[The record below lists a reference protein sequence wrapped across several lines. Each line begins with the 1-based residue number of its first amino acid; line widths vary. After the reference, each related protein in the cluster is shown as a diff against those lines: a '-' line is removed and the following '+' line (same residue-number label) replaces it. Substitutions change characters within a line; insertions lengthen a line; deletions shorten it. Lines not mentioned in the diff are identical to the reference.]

1 MYSAFAVW
9 DTLNSHRVASPLE
22 RWEAPDHPQGFLPQN
37 WGETELN
44 RSVTYESICSGHHHI
59 VRVDISGAANKPIAG
74 LKTKPEQ
81 PDEEATYKEKLD
93 LQLRKDRCFT
103 LIYTN
108 ISSDLKN
115 LITETTDGVAA
126 WKILKDHFEPV
137 TKARVIQLLD
147 QFFGTK
153 YQPGEDVGILI
164 SRVKT
169 AATRLQ
175 EAGHKLDDLYIG
187 FQLIRW
193 LPQEFQ
199 STVQQIYRWKEEDFR
214 VVKIEAELILE
225 ANRLQLMKQDLE
237 KAENAYL
244 SSFTSKKL
252 KTLPGATAA
261 AHGDP
266 NGKNDYQKK
275 GGKVFNCKTIK
286 NVKQSIKTI
295 GPCYVCNKYGHLKVN
310 CKEKKSLQ
318 KSPST
323 VNETFNTEFNINL
336 RFCEAECSLLK
347 LDKQL
352 VTSCI
357 LFEENSDK
365 GVWVIDTAA
374 TSHFCNDKSLFL
386 DLKPITNMKMSL
398 ATEDKSCPVEGIGT
412 LRFRVKYKGSFHE
425 ITLTDVLFNPKLRR
439 NLLSGSRLESK
450 GAHFVGTKGKINV
463 FNKDWIKLFSATRH
477 ENLYFFKPDH
487 YIIPKSKEIRFFSDV
502 TAETKNGSIEIWHQ
516 RFCHVNNDY
525 LVKTSKNDSVKGLP
539 RLTDNG
545 KTHCIPCKLTK
556 SKRVSFKKT
565 GAVRSKRPLELL
577 HMDLCGPMP
586 TESQGGNKYF
596 LSIID
601 DYSRK
606 VTVFPIRNKSD
617 VFHTFIRFQ
626 KRAERFLSKKVIAVR
641 TDGGLEFCNKDMDNF
656 LTELGIKHEVTNSY
670 TPEMNGVA
678 ERFNLTALDGI
689 KTLLKSSEVPHKFWG
704 EALLC
709 FAYTWNRICHKD
721 SNKTPFEKYS
731 GRKPSELHLKPF
743 GCLAYAGVPKQIR
756 KKFDMRAKMGIMMG
770 YAQRTKGYRIWLIN
784 ENKLVETI
792 YVRFDENKRGI
803 NFRQKVNS
811 NLVYNLNLPD
821 YYDDEDD
828 FDIVKDSLTSR
839 LVLKTSTETPSTSEK
854 PDVSFDNHSFI
865 PCTEVKWIRN
875 IGRKVTGSNVYYSI
889 EGEATRLKS
898 YNEIERYCKRH
909 NIEYDPS
916 LFNFRKDN
924 TESQGISDL
933 SEQQEALMVEV
944 TIPNCYKQSI
954 RSRDAS
960 KWHDAMDKEINVM
973 MERKVWDLV
982 DHPDNIK
989 ILENR
994 WVYTIKYDEN
1004 NKIVRYKARLV
1015 ARGNTQLRGE
1025 SFDEVFSPVINFT
1038 IKNFDLKIMGKTKKL
1053 LGIEFEE
1060 IGNSLFIHQRSYIRR
1075 LCEIYEKYKYPVSSL
1090 PISKGQV
1097 LAKLDSPKTS
1107 EGTLTVPYSNLI
1119 GSLSFIA
1126 IRTRPKIMYAVNV
1139 LSQIQANPGIKHWNC
1154 FLRLLGYLKYTQ
1166 EYKLE
1171 LSKVKSLKLRCYSD
1185 SDFATN
1191 RDDRVSMGGFI
1202 TFIDETPAA
1211 FKKKSVSLSTM
1222 EAEYVSLTEAAKEF
1236 IWLKNL
1242 INNKSLNLE
1251 LSENVMFC
1259 DNQAAISFSKSPVEN
1274 YRTKHID
1281 VRYHFLR
1288 NLIYD
1293 KVFQIKNI
1301 GTKNN
1306 LADIFTKPMES
1317 SPTNEQRKE
1326 DNENQDQRL
1335 VAHFIEKIV

>member
-1 MYSAFAVW
+1 
-9 DTLNSHRVASPLE
+9 
-22 RWEAPDHPQGFLPQN
+22 
-37 WGETELN
+37 
-44 RSVTYESICSGHHHI
+44 
-59 VRVDISGAANKPIAG
+59 
-74 LKTKPEQ
+74 
-81 PDEEATYKEKLD
+81 
-93 LQLRKDRCFT
+93 
-103 LIYTN
+103 
-108 ISSDLKN
+108 
-115 LITETTDGVAA
+115 
-126 WKILKDHFEPV
+126 
-137 TKARVIQLLD
+137 
-147 QFFGTK
+147 
-153 YQPGEDVGILI
+153 
-164 SRVKT
+164 
-169 AATRLQ
+169 
-175 EAGHKLDDLYIG
+175 
-187 FQLIRW
+187 
-193 LPQEFQ
+193 
-199 STVQQIYRWKEEDFR
+199 
-214 VVKIEAELILE
+214 
-225 ANRLQLMKQDLE
+225 MKQDLE

-244 SSFTSKKL
+244 SSFTSKKS

-266 NGKNDYQKK
+266 NGKNGYQKK

-286 NVKQSIKTI
+286 NVKQSIKII

-323 VNETFNTEFNINL
+323 VNETFYTEFNINL
-336 RFCEAECSLLK
+336 RFCEAECSLLE

-374 TSHFCNDKSLFL
+374 TSHFCNDTSLFL

-412 LRFRVKYKGSFHE
+412 LRFR
-425 ITLTDVLFNPKLRR
+425 
-439 NLLSGSRLESK
+439 
-450 GAHFVGTKGKINV
+450 
-463 FNKDWIKLFSATRH
+463 
-477 ENLYFFKPDH
+477 PDH
-487 YIIPKSKEIRFFSDV
+487 YIIPKSKEISFFSDV
-502 TAETKNGSIEIWHQ
+502 TAKTKNGSIEIWHQ

-525 LVKTSKNDSVKGLP
+525 LVKTSKNDSVRGLP

-545 KTHCIPCKLTK
+545 KTHCIPCKLAK

-626 KRAERFLSKKVIAVR
+626 KRAERFLSKKVIVR
-641 TDGGLEFCNKDMDNF
+641 TDFGLEFCNKDMDNF

-678 ERFNLTALDGI
+678 EIFNLTALDGI

-704 EALLC
+704 EALIC
-709 FAYTWNRICHKD
+709 FTYAWNRICHKD

-731 GRKPSELHLKPF
+731 GRKPSVLHLIPF

-756 KKFDMRAKMGIMMG
+756 KKFDMRAKVGIMMG
-770 YAQRTKGYRIWLIN
+770 YAQRTKGYRIWLID

-792 YVRFDENKRGI
+792 N
-803 NFRQKVNS
+803 
-811 NLVYNLNLPD
+811 
-821 YYDDEDD
+821 DD
-828 FDIVKDSLTSR
+828 FDRVKDSLTSR
-839 LVLKTSTETPSTSEK
+839 LVSKTSTETPSTSEK
-854 PDVSFDNHSFI
+854 PDVSSDNHNLI
-865 PCTEVKWIRN
+865 PCTEVKWIQN

-889 EGEATRLKS
+889 EGKATRLKS
-898 YNEIERYCKRH
+898 LNEIERYCKRH

-924 TESQGISDL
+924 TESQGFSDL

-944 TIPNCYKQSI
+944 TIPNGYKQAI

-1015 ARGNTQLRGE
+1015 ARGNTQ
-1025 SFDEVFSPVINFT
+1025 
-1038 IKNFDLKIMGKTKKL
+1038 
-1053 LGIEFEE
+1053 
-1060 IGNSLFIHQRSYIRR
+1060 
-1075 LCEIYEKYKYPVSSL
+1075 
-1090 PISKGQV
+1090 
-1097 LAKLDSPKTS
+1097 
-1107 EGTLTVPYSNLI
+1107 
-1119 GSLSFIA
+1119 
-1126 IRTRPKIMYAVNV
+1126 
-1139 LSQIQANPGIKHWNC
+1139 
-1154 FLRLLGYLKYTQ
+1154 
-1166 EYKLE
+1166 
-1171 LSKVKSLKLRCYSD
+1171 
-1185 SDFATN
+1185 
-1191 RDDRVSMGGFI
+1191 
-1202 TFIDETPAA
+1202 
-1211 FKKKSVSLSTM
+1211 
-1222 EAEYVSLTEAAKEF
+1222 
-1236 IWLKNL
+1236 
-1242 INNKSLNLE
+1242 
-1251 LSENVMFC
+1251 
-1259 DNQAAISFSKSPVEN
+1259 
-1274 YRTKHID
+1274 
-1281 VRYHFLR
+1281 
-1288 NLIYD
+1288 
-1293 KVFQIKNI
+1293 
-1301 GTKNN
+1301 
-1306 LADIFTKPMES
+1306 
-1317 SPTNEQRKE
+1317 
-1326 DNENQDQRL
+1326 
-1335 VAHFIEKIV
+1335 